1 MIAIDA
7 ISCLFSRVERTKCV
21 VSSFSFP
28 HLFLSSPLS
37 SHSTEPSSFAMA
49 VTQQQHP
56 DPQEQHVPFAPL
68 DPQPPAAIPE
78 VPAPAAP
85 VPALTA
91 PQRTTWN
98 LEEDTILINGLLNA
112 KAQGQVSDNGF
123 KKVVFQTIHAQFDK
137 LGFPKS
143 LEACAGRT
151 ATIKKDFN
159 VVNTLRNLS
168 GFGWDPETCVVVADD
183 HVWEAYLVLWNNAV
197 ATGQDAFRIPDA
209 VQAAR
214 SDDSDEPGPP
224 STPVHSRS
232 TSRLSTTSSTP
243 STPSSSP
250 SSNTKTSRRGRSTA
264 TAIEGMATAVSR
276 LADSITSDTSD
287 IPASPIR
294 RQTAIRAART
304 DDLLNTPSKKRR
316 VRFIRHFQKDTA
328 AADAY
333 VELQS
338 DPELRQV
345 WLEEEEEV
353 ISDHRHRV

>member
-151 ATIKKDFN
+151 ATKDFN
-159 VVNTLRNLS
+159 IVNTLRNLS

-183 HVWEAYLVLWNNAV
+183 HVWEAYLVAAKFRRKPFPLFDKCAQLWNNAV

-209 VQAAR
+209 VQVCHKSRMLCLR
-214 SDDSDEPGPP
+214 SL
-224 STPVHSRS
+224 
-232 TSRLSTTSSTP
+232 LS
-243 STPSSSP
+243 
-250 SSNTKTSRRGRSTA
+250 
-264 TAIEGMATAVSR
+264 
-276 LADSITSDTSD
+276 
-287 IPASPIR
+287 
-294 RQTAIRAART
+294 
-304 DDLLNTPSKKRR
+304 
-316 VRFIRHFQKDTA
+316 
-328 AADAY
+328 
-333 VELQS
+333 
-338 DPELRQV
+338 
-345 WLEEEEEV
+345 
-353 ISDHRHRV
+353 